1 MSFNNTR
8 HTGREAVPIAQKRLL
23 TLEEAA
29 EYTGIGINKLRD
41 ISNDEHCD
49 FVLWNGARRLL
60 KRTKLEAYLDSA
72 YSI

>member
-1 MSFNNTR
+1 MNA
-8 HTGREAVPIAQKRLL
+8 REENLPMKNEVDISKKCLL

-29 EYTGIGINKLRD
+29 GYTGIGVNKLRD
-41 ISNDEHCD
+41 MSNDERCTW
-49 FVLWNGARRLL
+49 VLWNGARRMI

>member
-1 MSFNNTR
+1 MSLENTK
-8 HTGREAVPIAQKRLL
+8 HTRRETVPIAQKRLL

-49 FVLWNGARRLL
+49 FVLWNGARRML
-60 KRTKLEAYLDSA
+60 KRTKLEAYLDTA

>member
-1 MSFNNTR
+1 MKNEVDIS
-8 HTGREAVPIAQKRLL
+8 KKCLL

-29 EYTGIGINKLRD
+29 GYTGIGVNKLRD
-41 ISNDEHCD
+41 MINDERCTW
-49 FVLWNGARRLL
+49 VLLNGARRMI

>member
-1 MSFNNTR
+1 MSFDNR
-8 HTGREAVPIAQKRLL
+8 KCSGRETVPIAQKRLL

-41 ISNDEHCD
+41 MSNDEHCD
-49 FVLWNGARRLL
+49 FVLWNGARRML
-60 KRTKLEAYLDSA
+60 KRTKLEAYLDTA

>member
-1 MSFNNTR
+1 MKNEVDIS
-8 HTGREAVPIAQKRLL
+8 KKCLL

-29 EYTGIGINKLRD
+29 GYTGIGVNKLRD
-41 ISNDEHCD
+41 MSNDERCTW
-49 FVLWNGARRLL
+49 VLWKGARRMI